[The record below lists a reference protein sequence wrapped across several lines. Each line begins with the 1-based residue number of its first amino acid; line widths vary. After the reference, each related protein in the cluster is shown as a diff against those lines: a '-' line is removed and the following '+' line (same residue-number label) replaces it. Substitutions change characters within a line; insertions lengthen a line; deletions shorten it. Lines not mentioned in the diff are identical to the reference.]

1 MACRRICFTS
11 AAGRQRAGQQRDGD
25 GDVCNERYTEI
36 KQRMI
41 WPLKWIIVG
50 LAVLI
55 TIGVGVELY
64 LSIIAAR

>member
-1 MACRRICFTS
+1 MPPVVNEQASS
-11 AAGRQRAGQQRDGD
+11 ATVT
-25 GDVCNERYTEI
+25 VCNERYTEI

-50 LAVLI
+50 VAVLI